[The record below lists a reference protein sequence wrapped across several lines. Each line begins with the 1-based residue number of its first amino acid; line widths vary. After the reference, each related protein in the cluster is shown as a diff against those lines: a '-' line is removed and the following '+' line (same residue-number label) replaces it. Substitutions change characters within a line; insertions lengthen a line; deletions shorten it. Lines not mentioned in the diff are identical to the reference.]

1 MSYACIISSELRAS
15 HTDNSVSHS
24 NGKTKSNF
32 TFDFIIIDIKVWK
45 SLKFN
50 KFLLET
56 DKMYIDG
63 NVDDFNRIE

>member
-1 MSYACIISSELRAS
+1 MSYVCIVSSELRAS
-15 HTDNSVSHS
+15 HTNNSVFHS

-32 TFDFIIIDIKVWK
+32 TFDFIIVDINVWK

-56 DKMYIDG
+56 DKMYMDG